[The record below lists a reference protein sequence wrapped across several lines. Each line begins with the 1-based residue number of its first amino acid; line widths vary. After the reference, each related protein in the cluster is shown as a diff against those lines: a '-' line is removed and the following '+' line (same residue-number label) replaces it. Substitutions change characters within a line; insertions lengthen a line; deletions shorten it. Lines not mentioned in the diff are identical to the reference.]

1 MKNACRQMTGKTYLG
16 DGGRDGDGGEFEI
29 VWFKIAWNLS

>member
-1 MKNACRQMTGKTYLG
+1 MTGKTYLG
-16 DGGRDGDGGEFEI
+16 DDGRDGDAGEFEI